1 MEGRR
6 AQGFVRLSLDY
17 SETAMGNQKPNSN
30 AAYLDRKRRELNQ
43 LRDQLRKTSDAAEA
57 EEADIKRE
65 ASTGVQEYEDDA
77 QRLDILEKEGN
88 LVARDVKR
96 LARVERAL
104 QKITEGTYG
113 LSDASGQPIPDD
125 RLEALPDAINT
136 VAEQE
141 ASERIA

>member
-1 MEGRR
+1 
-6 AQGFVRLSLDY
+6 
-17 SETAMGNQKPNSN
+17 MGNQKPNSD
-30 AAYLDRKRRELNQ
+30 AAYLDRKRRELHQ
-43 LRDQLRKTSDAAEA
+43 LRDRLRKTSDAAEA
-57 EEADIKRE
+57 EEADIKGE
-65 ASTGVQEYEDDA
+65 AGGGVQEYEDDA
-77 QRLDILEKEGN
+77 QRLDSLEKEGN

-104 QKITEGTYG
+104 QKITEGTSG
-113 LSDASGQPIPDD
+113 LSYTSGQRIPDE

>member
-1 MEGRR
+1 
-6 AQGFVRLSLDY
+6 
-17 SETAMGNQKPNSN
+17 MGNQKPNSDV
-30 AAYLDRKRRELNQ
+30 AYLDRKRRELNQ
-43 LRDQLRKTSDAAEA
+43 LRDQLRKTSNAAEA
-57 EEADIKRE
+57 EEDDIKRE
-65 ASTGVQEYEDDA
+65 AGAGVQEYEDDA
-77 QRLDILEKEGN
+77 QRLDSLEKEGN

-113 LSDASGQPIPDD
+113 LSDTSGQRIPDD

-141 ASERIA
+141 ASERTA

>member
-1 MEGRR
+1 
-6 AQGFVRLSLDY
+6 
-17 SETAMGNQKPNSN
+17 MGNQKPNSD
-30 AAYLDRKRRELNQ
+30 AVYLDRKRRELNQ

-65 ASTGVQEYEDDA
+65 AGARVQEYEDDA

-113 LSDASGQPIPDD
+113 LSDVSGQRIPDD

>member
-1 MEGRR
+1 MLFR
-6 AQGFVRLSLDY
+6 S
-17 SETAMGNQKPNSN
+17 
-30 AAYLDRKRRELNQ
+30 
-43 LRDQLRKTSDAAEA
+43 A

-65 ASTGVQEYEDDA
+65 AGAGVQEYEDDA
-77 QRLDILEKEGN
+77 QRLDSLEKEGN

-113 LSDASGQPIPDD
+113 LSDTSGQRIPDE

>member
-1 MEGRR
+1 
-6 AQGFVRLSLDY
+6 
-17 SETAMGNQKPNSN
+17 MGNQKPNFD
-30 AAYLDRKRRELNQ
+30 AAYLDRKRRELNR
-43 LRDQLRKTSDAAEA
+43 LRDQLRKTSDAAEV

-65 ASTGVQEYEDDA
+65 AGAGVQEYEDDA
-77 QRLDILEKEGN
+77 QRLDSLEKEGN
-88 LVARDVKR
+88 LVARDVQR

-113 LSDASGQPIPDD
+113 LSDASGQRIPDD

-141 ASERIA
+141 ASERLA